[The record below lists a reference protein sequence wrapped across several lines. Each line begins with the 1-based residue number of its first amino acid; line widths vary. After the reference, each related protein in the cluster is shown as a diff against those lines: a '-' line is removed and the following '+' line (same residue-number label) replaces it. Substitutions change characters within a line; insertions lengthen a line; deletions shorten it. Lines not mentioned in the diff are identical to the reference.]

1 MNRDIVIKI
10 DNLERAK
17 QVLES
22 MDITETTR
30 EDYKARIGV
39 FLAFIE
45 ERGGLNPDSFLMYKR
60 ALSEKTD
67 IGISTKNKYLAT
79 ARVFLKELN
88 RRGLLSI
95 DITQNIKSFRQDK
108 KHKKDGLND
117 KEIKTLTTSLQALP
131 DTFKNT
137 RVKAIIALLI
147 YQGLRQVEVSRLQ
160 VRDLDLLRDTAFIQG
175 KGRDDKEIIYLHPET
190 TKQLKLYLRLNK
202 VKDGYLFTSQSNNNR
217 NGQLTTKAIRNL
229 VKDTLGGLEIDKS
242 VHGFRHY
249 FTTQLIKTYKGD
261 LLEVM
266 RYTRHRSLE
275 MLQVY
280 NDGINRRADLPRFY
294 GAFEE
299 VRL

>member
-1 MNRDIVIKI
+1 MKTDIVIKI
-10 DNLERAK
+10 DNLDRAK
-17 QVLES
+17 QVLEG

-30 EDYKARIGV
+30 EDYKARIGG

-45 ERGGLNPDSFLMYKR
+45 ELGGLNPDSFLMYKR

-117 KEIKTLTTSLQALP
+117 EEIRTLTTSLQALP
-131 DTFKNT
+131 DTPKNT

-160 VRDLDLLRDTAFIQG
+160 VKDLDLLRNTAFIQG
-175 KGRDDKEIIYLHPET
+175 KGRDDKEIIYLHPEA
-190 TKQLKLYLRLNK
+190 TKKLRLYLDLNK

-217 NGQLTTKAIRNL
+217 NGQITTKAIRNL

-299 VRL
+299 VKI